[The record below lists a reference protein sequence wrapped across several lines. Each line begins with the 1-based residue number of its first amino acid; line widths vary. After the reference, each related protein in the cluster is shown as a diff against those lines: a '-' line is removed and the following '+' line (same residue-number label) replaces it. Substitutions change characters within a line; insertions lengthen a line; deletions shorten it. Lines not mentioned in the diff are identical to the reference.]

1 MDQGIADT
9 VRYVLAHKEYQK
21 DDPEYD
27 AWCDKVI
34 AAMDSAKQALL
45 K

>member
-1 MDQGIADT
+1 MDQGIANT
-9 VRYVLAHKEYQK
+9 VRYVTTHQEWQNE
-21 DDPEYD
+21 DPEYD

-34 AAMDSAKQALL
+34 AAMDNAKQALL